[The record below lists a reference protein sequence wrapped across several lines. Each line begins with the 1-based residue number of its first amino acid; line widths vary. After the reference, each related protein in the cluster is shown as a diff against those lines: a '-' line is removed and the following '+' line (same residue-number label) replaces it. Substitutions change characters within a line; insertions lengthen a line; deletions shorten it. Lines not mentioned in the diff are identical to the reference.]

1 MTRPEINLWGEFIFK
16 TKWDADSR
24 RETQIFFFFINVQ
37 IRIGVNYVYYSNEE
51 YFAASG
57 SSLDSAGSRWSK
69 PKRSKMSGYRS
80 MIC

>member
-37 IRIGVNYVYYSNEE
+37 IRIGVNYVYLLCCKHRLNVVNDK
-51 YFAASG
+51 
-57 SSLDSAGSRWSK
+57 L
-69 PKRSKMSGYRS
+69 
-80 MIC
+80 